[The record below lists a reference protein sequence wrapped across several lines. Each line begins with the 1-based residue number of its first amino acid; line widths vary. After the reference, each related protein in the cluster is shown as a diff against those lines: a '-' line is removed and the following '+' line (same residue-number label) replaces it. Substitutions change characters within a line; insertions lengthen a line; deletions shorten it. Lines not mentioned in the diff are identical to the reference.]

1 MIRGTTLFVCDECK
15 KKFMAPDIEWRA
27 TIFSQ
32 PMPCPQCDSY
42 HTSPRS
48 LFGINKV
55 AYRQIWAQI
64 DRAKK

>member
-1 MIRGTTLFVCDECK
+1 
-15 KKFMAPDIEWRA
+15 MALDIELCA

-32 PMPCPQCDSY
+32 PMPCPQCGSY
-42 HTSPRS
+42 HTSPWS

-64 DRAKK
+64 DREKR